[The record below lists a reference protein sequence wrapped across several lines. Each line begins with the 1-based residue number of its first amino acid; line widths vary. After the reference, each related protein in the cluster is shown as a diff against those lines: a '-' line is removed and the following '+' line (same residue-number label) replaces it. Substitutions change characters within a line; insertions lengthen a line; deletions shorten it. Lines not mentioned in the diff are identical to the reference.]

1 MDGKNRK
8 NKLLNI
14 FLSISPLLLLVLVMY
29 AVLILSATIGL
40 VLAIR
45 QGAGSLEDAVNAAVS
60 FASAHIGYAMILYA
74 IASILIL
81 LIWDKKVFGKGI
93 IELTPGFSVRNIAGI
108 AVIAVAA
115 NYVSLG
121 ILGLYETF
129 IPDAFGDYIELID
142 SSGLG
147 SDLLVSVVYGV
158 ILAPIAEEL
167 AFRAISLKY
176 LIRGGLPCLIAATVQ
191 ALLFGILHMNL
202 VQSTYTF
209 VLGLVLGAVML
220 KTGKLFYTVLA
231 HITFNIWGIFADRVF
246 PLADR
251 LSPFLLVAIFV
262 PVILLALR
270 YLMEDKGAPAL

>member
-93 IELTPGFSVRNIAGI
+93 KELTPGFSVRNIAGI

-209 VLGLVLGAVML
+209 VLGMVLGAVML

-262 PVILLALR
+262 PVILFALR

>member
-1 MDGKNRK
+1 MVGKNKK

-45 QGAGSLEDAVNAAVS
+45 QGAGSLEDAVNSAVS

>member
-45 QGAGSLEDAVNAAVS
+45 QGAGSLEDAVNSAVS

-176 LIRGGLPCLIAATVQ
+176 LIRGGLPCWIAVTVQ

-231 HITFNIWGIFADRVF
+231 HITFNIWGIFADRIF
-246 PLADR
+246 PWADR